1 MSSFTKSG
9 VDVDLIIHHLK
20 HYLPAQAPL
29 KDFVHHN
36 TLHAFQHQKFHA
48 GIQQASTI
56 FGYQVYLT
64 LDNYR
69 ELYQSKKISD
79 DILTQR
85 IEIVKGKDDPSADG
99 WKEKL
104 ISKTY
109 DTSLHQKI
117 GTLRKL
123 WKTQYNINLNKV
135 THPLLFR
142 LVGAFLDQGI
152 SINAFPFHQNTF
164 LDGIRQLNNSSAVKL
179 FKSKRVSTLL
189 NQKENLFETLLN
201 IVVGNSNY
209 YEHYLFDQQFA
220 HPGWSGM
227 VSVLE
232 DAPSSLLD
240 KRTISL
246 NDFITLEL
254 LIEIDALDQKFGVNW
269 KPIAHHLETPIEN
282 YFMSNETNE
291 LFEVYALWQ
300 EAFEWSYY
308 DEVLKGL
315 QLQNNEIIEK
325 KQISFQAVFC
335 IDDRE
340 CSFRR
345 YLEKNDTKCETY
357 STAGFFNVAFYFQPE
372 HGKFFTK
379 LCPAPQFP
387 NYLIKETEATLR
399 HAKDAHF
406 NKHTHGFFGGWV
418 SAPTM
423 GFWSAIKLAKS
434 ILYPSQTEAL
444 ISSFKHMD
452 RTGKLSIET
461 SSPVKKIENLQVG
474 FTIDEMVEKVQDL
487 LKGIGLVNHFA
498 PLVYVVGHGASSVNN
513 THYAGYDCGACSGR
527 AGSVNARVAANM
539 ANHTEVRLKLQEKG
553 ITIPET
559 TQFIAGLHDT
569 TRDEIEFYDEDIL
582 SPTNQNLHQQNI
594 NTITKAL
601 DENAKERSRRFL
613 MIDSKDDAKK
623 LHETI
628 KLRSLSLFEPRP
640 EWNHATNALC
650 IIGKRENNKHLF
662 LDRRSFLNSYDYAID
677 TDGKILLGILN
688 AVAPVCGGINLEYYF
703 SKVDNYRLG
712 AGTKL
717 PHNVMGLIGVANGM
731 DGDLRTGLPKQMI
744 NIHDPLRLLVT
755 VEHFPNEVLR
765 IIQLNPATYEWF
777 INEWIHLVVIH
788 PENKELFVFKNGVFE
803 KYQPLTSVIKKAENL
818 DKIFECEDENLPV
831 YHFN

>member
-1 MSSFTKSG
+1 MSSFVKPG
-9 VDVDLIIHHLK
+9 VDIDLVIHQLK

-36 TLHAFQHQKFHA
+36 TLHAFQHHQFHE
-48 GIQQASTI
+48 GLQQASTI

-64 LDNYR
+64 LEEYR
-69 ELYQSKKISD
+69 TLYSNKKISD
-79 DILTQR
+79 DILVRR
-85 IEIVKGKDDPSADG
+85 IEMAKGKTDSSAGG

-109 DTSLHQKI
+109 DTTLHQKV

-123 WKTQYNINLNKV
+123 WKSEYNININKV
-135 THPLLFR
+135 VHPILFR

-152 SINAFPFHQNTF
+152 SISSFPFHQHHF
-164 LDGIRQLNNSSAVKL
+164 LDGIRQLNNSSVVKL
-179 FKSKRVSTLL
+179 FKSKRVSELL
-189 NQKENLFETLLN
+189 NQKENLLETLLHM
-201 IVVGNSNY
+201 VVGNKKY
-209 YEHYLFDQQFA
+209 YEHYLYDQQFA

-227 VSVLE
+227 VSILE

-240 KRTISL
+240 KRNITIK
-246 NDFITLEL
+246 DFIILEL
-254 LIEIDALDQKFGVNW
+254 LIEIDVLDQKFGVNW
-269 KPIAHHLETPIEN
+269 KPLAHQLAKRIEPYFNHHN
-282 YFMSNETNE
+282 YHE
-291 LFEVYALWQ
+291 LFDVYALWQ
-300 EAFEWSYY
+300 EAFEWTYY

-315 QLQNNEIIEK
+315 QLQNDEIIEK

-345 YLEKNDTKCETY
+345 HLEKQDNQCATF
-357 STAGFFNVAFYFQPE
+357 STAGFFNMAFYFQPE
-372 HGKFFTK
+372 QGKFHTK

-387 NYLIKETEATLR
+387 NYLIKETEAKKR
-399 HAKDAHF
+399 HSKDAYF

-434 ILYPSQTEAL
+434 ILYPTQTEAL

-452 RTGKLSIET
+452 KNGKLSIET
-461 SSPVKKIENLQVG
+461 ITPIKKIDHLQVG
-474 FTIDEMVEKVQDL
+474 FTIDEMAEKVQEL
-487 LKGIGLVNHFA
+487 LKGIGLVNDFA
-498 PLVYVVGHGASSVNN
+498 PLVYIVGHGASSVNN

-527 AGSVNARVAANM
+527 AGSVNARVAASM
-539 ANHTEVRLKLQEKG
+539 ANHIEVRLKLKEKG
-553 ITIPET
+553 ILIPET
-559 TQFIAGLHDT
+559 TQFVGGLHDT
-569 TRDEIEFYDEDIL
+569 TRDEIEFYDEAIL
-582 SPTNQNLHQQNI
+582 SPTNQHLHQQNI
-594 NTITKAL
+594 NTFTHAL

-623 LHETI
+623 VHETI

-703 SKVDNYRLG
+703 SRVDNYRLG

-755 VEHFPNEVLR
+755 VEHFPNEVLK
-765 IIQLNPATYEWF
+765 IIQINPSTYEWF

-788 PENKELFVFKNGVFE
+788 PDNKELFVFKNGAFE
-803 KYQPLTSVIKKAENL
+803 EYQPLTTTIKKADNL